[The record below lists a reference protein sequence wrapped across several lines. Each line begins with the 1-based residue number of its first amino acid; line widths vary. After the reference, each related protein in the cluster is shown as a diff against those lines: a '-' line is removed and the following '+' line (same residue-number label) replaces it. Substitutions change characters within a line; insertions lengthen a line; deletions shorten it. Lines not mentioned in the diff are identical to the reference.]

1 MHIDS
6 DSQQIRY
13 RRVLGP
19 KAGLQDTLSL
29 KRFGLSDRDFGRLC
43 RNVESIL
50 QAQRT
55 DVEHLRSTHDWLE
68 SIPRKLREYL
78 LERLLADDRQFV
90 VNHVVDLRE
99 SIDEYEIFRQ
109 SSNTSAKTDALVMH
123 DVERLLERCPSDVT
137 RIDAG
142 VLQDLL
148 ADLEDDHG
156 YAPNTLARHAKHWS
170 AFFAWLIDKGVIA
183 SNPCATLPKEIAS
196 RAKDEV
202 RPEWV
207 DALVANCTT
216 EEECYWLRLLQWTG
230 CRLREGLRLR
240 FRDFD
245 LNKGRIEI
253 TETKNDRVRINPIY
267 PAIAVHFNRIVLSHR
282 TCDPDQRVLL
292 RITENTCYDWL
303 AELQRSAGVASWQ
316 PPYNAFRATR
326 ANQLAADR
334 TISPQQAG
342 LLLGH
347 SAAVAR
353 RSYLSVDDS
362 LLERLA
368 S

>member
-1 MHIDS
+1 MHICNDT
-6 DSQQIRY
+6 QQIRY

-29 KRFGLSDRDFGRLC
+29 KRFGLGDRDFGRLC

-55 DVEHLRSTHDWLE
+55 DVEHLRSIHDWLE

-78 LERLLADDRQFV
+78 LDRLLADDRQFV
-90 VNHVVDLRE
+90 VNHVIDLQE
-99 SIDEYEIFRQ
+99 SIDAYEIFRQ
-109 SSNTSAKTDALVMH
+109 GSNTSAKTDALVMH

-137 RIDAG
+137 RIDVG

-170 AFFAWLIDKGVIA
+170 AFFAWLIGKGVIA
-183 SNPCATLPKEIAS
+183 SNPCATLPKEIAA
-196 RAKDEV
+196 RPKDEV

-207 DALVANCTT
+207 DALVAKCAID
-216 EEECYWLRLLQWTG
+216 EERYWLRLLQWTG

-240 FRDFD
+240 VRDFD
-245 LNKGRIEI
+245 IAKGRIEI
-253 TETKNDRVRINPIY
+253 TETKNDRIRVNPIY
-267 PAIAVHFNRIVLSHR
+267 PAIAEYLDRVIAKR
-282 TCDPDQRVLL
+282 DPDERVLAK
-292 RITENTCYDWL
+292 ITENNCYDWL
-303 AELQRSAGVASWQ
+303 AELQQAAGVTSWQ
-316 PPYNAFRATR
+316 PPYNAVRATR

-334 TISPQQAG
+334 SISPQQAG

-347 SAAVAR
+347 SATVAR

>member
-1 MHIDS
+1 MHVLNET
-6 DSQQIRY
+6 QQIRY
-13 RRVLGP
+13 RRVLGE

-43 RNVESIL
+43 RNVESML

-55 DVEHLRSTHDWLE
+55 DVEHLRAIHDWLE
-68 SIPRKLREYL
+68 TIPRKLREYL
-78 LERLLADDRQFV
+78 LDRLLSDDRQFV
-90 VNHVVDLRE
+90 VNQVIDLQE
-99 SIDEYEIFRQ
+99 SIDAYEIFRQ
-109 SSNTSAKTDALVMH
+109 GSETSAKTDAIVMH

-137 RIDAG
+137 RIDVG

-148 ADLEDDHG
+148 AELEDDHD

-170 AFFAWLIDKGVIA
+170 AFFAWLIGRGVIA
-183 SNPCATLPKEIAS
+183 SNPCATLPKEIAT

-202 RPEWV
+202 RSEWI
-207 DALVANCTT
+207 DAMVAKCSID
-216 EEECYWLRLLQWTG
+216 EERYWLRLLQWTG
-230 CRLREGLRLR
+230 CRLREGLQLR
-240 FRDFD
+240 VRDFD
-245 LNKGRIEI
+245 LAKGRIEI
-253 TETKNDRVRINPIY
+253 TETKNDRIRVNPIY
-267 PAIAVHFNRIVLSHR
+267 PAIAEYLDRVIAKR
-282 TCDPDQRVLL
+282 DPDERVLAK
-292 RITENTCYDWL
+292 ITENTCYDWL
-303 AELQRSAGVASWQ
+303 AELQHAAGVAIWQ

-334 TISPQQAG
+334 SISPQQAG

-347 SAAVAR
+347 SATVAR

>member
-1 MHIDS
+1 MHVD
-6 DSQQIRY
+6 DRTRQIRY
-13 RRVLGP
+13 YRVLGP
-19 KAGLQDTLSL
+19 KAGLQDTLSV

-55 DVEHLRSTHDWLE
+55 DVEHLRAIHDWLD
-68 SIPRKLREYL
+68 SIPRKLRDHL
-78 LERLLADDRQFV
+78 RSTLLAHDRQFV
-90 VNHVVDLRE
+90 VNQVVDLRE
-99 SIDEYEIFRQ
+99 SIDAYEIHRQ
-109 SSNTSAKTDALVMH
+109 GLTTKAATDSLVMH
-123 DVERLLERCPSDVT
+123 DISRLLDRCPSDVT
-137 RIDAG
+137 RVDAL

-148 ADLEDDHG
+148 AELADDHS
-156 YAPNTLARHAKHWS
+156 YSANTLARHAKHWS
-170 AFFAWLIDKGVIA
+170 AFFNWLIGRGAIA
-183 SNPCATLPKEIAS
+183 SNPCATLPKEIAT
-196 RAKDEV
+196 RPKDEV

-207 DALVANCTT
+207 DALVAKTLMF
-216 EEECYWLRLLQWTG
+216 EEGYWLRLLQWTG

-240 FRDFD
+240 VRDFD
-245 LNKGRIEI
+245 LAKGRIEI
-253 TETKNDRVRINPIY
+253 TETKNDRIRVNPIY
-267 PAIAVHFNRIVLSHR
+267 PAIGKYLPGLLANR
-282 TCDPDQRVLL
+282 DPDERVLVH
-292 RITENTCYDWL
+292 ITENNCYDWL
-303 AELQRSAGVASWQ
+303 AELQHAAGVASWQ

-326 ANQLAADR
+326 ANQIAADR

-347 SAAVAR
+347 SATVAR